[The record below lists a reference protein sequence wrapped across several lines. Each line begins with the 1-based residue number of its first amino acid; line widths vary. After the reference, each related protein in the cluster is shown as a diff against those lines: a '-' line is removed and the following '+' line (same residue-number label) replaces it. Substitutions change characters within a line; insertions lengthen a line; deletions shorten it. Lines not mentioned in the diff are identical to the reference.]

1 MNIFYGGIFYAE
13 DSKSGHSSCG
23 IWHAVF
29 AGDEGDAEGD
39 VADCRQADDPVHRG
53 GGIGEWNRGNPDH
66 QRPCEAGNRGPL

>member
-39 VADCRQADDPVHRG
+39 VTDCR
-53 GGIGEWNRGNPDH
+53 
-66 QRPCEAGNRGPL
+66 